1 MTAEHEAT
9 GGTAGGHP
17 VGRRSLMGMAGLV
30 AGSGVAIG
38 SGLIPGTTAPAE
50 AVEPPPRAVPAG
62 AQGPGPVDGSTV
74 TRVGNISGPGVTTQ
88 FDLERVDV
96 GIPRSTPDGRTL
108 VTFGDSYASWIGDTP
123 QMSPTGLYAPADQPA
138 DEVLH
143 FTEAVGGEKA
153 REMLPP
159 YRPDG
164 EFSTKI
170 PSDVITV
177 GDTMYMQVWAVNP
190 WPDVKRIEV
199 WSSTDQGQSW
209 ELTNAT
215 WPGDVEAGQ
224 FGLWTWDL
232 HEDGFVY
239 LCTSRYRDSPL
250 FMWRVPAESIGEADA
265 YEPWGWTEADGW
277 QWGHAPTPILDQLPP
292 PPGGKVET
300 FGEMSLRR
308 IDDKWLFVTGTP
320 AGLSAYL
327 LDEPWSDLQATEP
340 LTLLTP
346 AAPGE
351 ETVTSVASLYVGG
364 IMPGSTLKDFTVL
377 ISQWVQDT
385 SHTEA
390 GWPYWVEQFRF
401 QDVF

>member
-1 MTAEHEAT
+1 MTGQHEETEA
-9 GGTAGGHP
+9 P
-17 VGRRSLMGMAGLV
+17 PDSPMMGRRTALGLAGAV
-30 AGSGVAIG
+30 AGAGAVVG
-38 SGLIPGTTAPAE
+38 SGLLPGASPTAN

-74 TRVGNISGPGVTTQ
+74 TRVGNISGPGATSQ
-88 FDLERVDV
+88 FGLERVDV
-96 GIPRSTPDGRTL
+96 GIPRTTPDGRTL

-123 QMSPTGLYAPADQPA
+123 QMSPTGLYAKPDQPA
-138 DEVLH
+138 DQVLA
-143 FTEAVGGEKA
+143 FSEAVGGETA

-177 GDTMYMQVWAVNP
+177 GDMMYMQVWATNP
-190 WPDVKRIEV
+190 WPVVQRIEV
-199 WSSTDQGQSW
+199 WASTDNGQNW

-215 WPGDVEAGQ
+215 WPGDFQAGQ

-232 HEDGFVY
+232 HEDGFAY
-239 LCTSRYRDSPL
+239 IYTSRYRDSPL
-250 FMWRVPAESIGEADA
+250 FMWRVPAEKIGEADA

-277 QWGHAPTPILDQLPP
+277 QWGHAPTPILDQLPA

-308 IDDKWLFVTGTP
+308 VDDKWLFVTGTP

-346 AAPGE
+346 AAPGAE
-351 ETVTSVASLYVGG
+351 SATSIASLYVGG
-364 IMPGSTLKDFTVL
+364 IMPGSPLKDFTVL
-377 ISQWVQDT
+377 VSQWVQDK
-385 SHTEA
+385 SRTEA